1 MMQVRFGQLFS
12 RKTAALKVC
21 LLLLPMLACAL
32 PTAVSTPSTPTPTP
46 ILLPTTAVLVAPET
60 GLPLSGS
67 ALPLPETAPKPL
79 APYTLPNVT
88 LPPGQLR
95 YPLDLTAVG
104 NPEDIPLLAERERA
118 QLATDGW
125 VILPDPYA
133 NPYDIYAPAQ
143 AANQPLFISQDLLL
157 LATQTIHQEVI
168 NEARAVYLPF
178 YVRQLTDELT
188 AVSTAQLAQLE
199 SEPISNPLLVEAA
212 RRNLAYATMAGL
224 FLEPAYPISPRVT
237 DLVESELALAGQA
250 GQFNSPLF
258 GRVVDYTPL
267 TTAVSP
273 LERTLLWYRLYGW
286 SFVPDSQAEEIDPDF
301 QRAQARQIQ
310 LWLAALEPERGEA
323 HSAWQQVA
331 EPLAYLD
338 GASGSRVAQWQAMRQ
353 QAESAP
359 QPLDSFIQTVVQLPA
374 PMFTLLPPPQDEHG
388 RVMRDLSYNRVGG
401 YTGTNASQPPFSA
414 GDTAVGLV
422 RLFPHSWD
430 TAAAAGSDVVLHQ
443 LQATGD
449 ASFEGYAIQLSALR
463 EALLPAVAAAQS
475 YETAWWL
482 TLAPNI
488 ATEAVAEPVEA
499 EPAEA
504 EAYRLSRW
512 QLGWLLSRTDVI
524 PADFPPRAWASDENT
539 AVYLDPQPVL
549 YARLGAHTS
558 QLLIGLGQ
566 AGWLSQPAADRLR
579 ELEAILLVAQAT
591 AVRQEAGQTLGDLER
606 HFLADLLG
614 RLHAITGDPALPF
627 TAVVHTDPTTGQ
639 AVTLHAPSAYPLFTL
654 AYYDGQPLL
663 FTGATLLIQERK

>member
-1 MMQVRFGQLFS
+1 
-12 RKTAALKVC
+12 
-21 LLLLPMLACAL
+21 MLACAL
-32 PTAVSTPSTPTPTP
+32 PTAVSPPTPTPTP
-46 ILLPTTAVLVAPET
+46 PSLPTTAVLAAPET

-67 ALPLPETAPKPL
+67 ALPLPETAPEPL
-79 APYTLPNVT
+79 APYSLPNVN

-133 NPYDIYAPAQ
+133 NPYDIYAQAQ

-168 NEARAVYLPF
+168 TEARAVYLPF
-178 YVRQLTDELT
+178 YLRQLTDRLT
-188 AVSTAQLAQLE
+188 AVSTAQIAQLE
-199 SEPISNPLLVEAA
+199 AEPVSNPLLIEAA
-212 RRNLAYATMAGL
+212 RRNLAYATLAGL
-224 FLEPAYPISPRVT
+224 FLEPAYPIAPRVT
-237 DLVESELALAGQA
+237 DLVESELTLAGQA

-273 LERTLLWYRLYGW
+273 LERTLLWYRQYGW
-286 SFVPDSQAEEIDPDF
+286 SLIPNPEAEEIDPDF

-359 QPLDSFIQTVVQLPA
+359 QSLDSFIQTALQLPD
-374 PMFTLLPPPQDEHG
+374 PMFTLLSPPQDEHG

-430 TAAAAGSDVVLHQ
+430 TAAAAGSDTVLRQ

-449 ASFEGYAIQLSALR
+449 TSFEGYAIQLSALR

-482 TLAPNI
+482 TLAPTI
-488 ATEAVAEPVEA
+488 ATESVAEPI
-499 EPAEA
+499 EA

-512 QLGWLLSRTDVI
+512 QLGWLLSHTNVI
-524 PADFPPRAWASDENT
+524 PVDFPPRDWSSDENT
-539 AVYLDPQPVL
+539 AVYLDPQSLL

-558 QLLIGLGQ
+558 QLLTGLGQ
-566 AGWLSQPAADRLR
+566 AGWLSQPAADRLH

-591 AVRQEAGQTLGDLER
+591 AVRQETGQTLGDLER
-606 HFLADLLG
+606 QFLTDLLG

-639 AVTLHAPSAYPLFTL
+639 AVTLHASSAYPLVTL

-663 FTGATLLIQERK
+663 FTGATLLVEERK